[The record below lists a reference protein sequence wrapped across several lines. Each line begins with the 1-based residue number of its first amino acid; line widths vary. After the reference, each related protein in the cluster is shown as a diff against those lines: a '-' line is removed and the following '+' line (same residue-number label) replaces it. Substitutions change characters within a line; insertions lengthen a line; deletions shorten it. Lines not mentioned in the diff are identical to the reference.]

1 MHRIPLNIW
10 MLPTALTTVP
20 SHTPATAMNTSCYL
34 NVDWNMI
41 SAIAQAA
48 AALATFAAVLVA
60 LYPIFDTRKRSKAAA
75 INLRARILS
84 NLMILRPALYDLS
97 KPSKHP
103 KTIFTDA
110 EIAATTTLES
120 MLQEAIILNAKE
132 HDALTALVT
141 NLLAL
146 KAIMQNNYSHQVPN
160 SASMILRQVD
170 DLFEQIDKGKWLQGK
185 MPDLPWKINSTNE
198 N

>member
-1 MHRIPLNIW
+1 
-10 MLPTALTTVP
+10 
-20 SHTPATAMNTSCYL
+20 
-34 NVDWNMI
+34 MI

-60 LYPIFDTRKRSKAAA
+60 LHPIFAARKRSKAAA

-84 NLMILRPALYDLS
+84 NLMILRPALDDLS

-110 EIAATTTLES
+110 EKTATNSLEN
-120 MLQEAIILNAKE
+120 MLQEAIILKAAE
-132 HDALTALVT
+132 HDALTALIA

-160 SASMILRQVD
+160 SAKNILKQVD
-170 DLFEQIDKGKWLQGK
+170 DFFAQLEKSEWLQGK
-185 MPDLPWKINSTNE
+185 MPDLPWTKHDKTE